1 MPEYYLLAPPDSTA
15 PLAEQIAEAADW
27 EISVCPTAD
36 YLHFDGHRLKSNLT
50 VKVSHNR
57 KNVLLIWAWLRGR
70 PLIHEKLIEELE
82 AMGATGYRLKPG
94 SVRFQDG
101 SVSNEYRELVVT
113 GWAGVASPDSGLK
126 PIERCLDCHYV
137 KYGPLPHP
145 EKLMDCSQWT
155 GEDFFTIWPLLGGVF
170 INGRV
175 GVLLRRLNTRSYTLE
190 RPSRSWGG
198 PTVGRLSATMPD
210 DLAQKYGEPLGIER
224 GKATWITMD
233 KTADAQARARLAD
246 TKPRFWGDPPGRRIV
261 RVTEQPK

>member
-1 MPEYYLLAPPDSTA
+1 MAEYFRLEQPTSVA

-27 EISVCPTAD
+27 EISVCPTAEFEH
-36 YLHFDGHRLKSNLT
+36 YDGHRLKSDLA

-57 KNVLLIWAWLRGR
+57 KNELLIWAWVRGC
-70 PLIHEKLIEELE
+70 LVHEKLIAELD

-94 SVRFQDG
+94 SVRFRDG

-113 GWAGVASPDSGLK
+113 GWGGVASPESGLK

-137 KYGPLPHP
+137 RYGFLPHP
-145 EKLMDCSQWT
+145 EKLMDWSQWT
-155 GEDFFTIWPLLGGVF
+155 GEDFFVIWPMPGMIL
-170 INGRV
+170 ITGRV
-175 GVLLRRLNTRSYTLE
+175 ADLLRRLKARSYTVG

-198 PTVGRLSATMPD
+198 PVVGRLSASMPE

-233 KTADAQARARLAD
+233 KTAEAQARARLANN
-246 TKPRFWGDPPGRRIV
+246 KPRFPSDPPGRRVV
-261 RVTEQPK
+261 RVAGPPD

>member
-1 MPEYYLLAPPDSTA
+1 MAEYFKLGPPDSTI

-27 EISVCPTAD
+27 EVSVCPTAEF
-36 YLHFDGHRLKSNLT
+36 LHFDGHRLKSNLT

-57 KNVLLIWAWLRGR
+57 KNELLIWAWLWGR

-82 AMGATGYRLKPG
+82 AMGATGFRLKPG
-94 SVRFQDG
+94 SVRFRDG

-113 GWAGVASPDSGLK
+113 GWGGVVSPDSGLK

-137 KYGPLPHP
+137 RYGFLPHP
-145 EKLMDCSQWT
+145 DKLMDWRQWK
-155 GEDFFTIWPLLGGVF
+155 GEDFFRMWPVGGAF
-170 INGRV
+170 ITGRV
-175 GVLLRRLNTRSYTLE
+175 ADLLRSLKARSYTVE

-198 PTVGRLSATMPD
+198 PTVGRLSSSMPE

-233 KTADAQARARLAD
+233 KIAEAQARARLAD
-246 TKPRFWGDPPGRRIV
+246 TKPRFWGDPPGRRVV
-261 RVTEQPK
+261 RVTEQPE